1 VKKLGAE
8 EKKAATELAELLR
21 LLGLEGKREIE
32 LEDVELTVGEL
43 ILDPS
48 ALASAALK
56 AVAPPKMKTVAP
68 PAPLAPPKV
77 KPTTILEAPFTPFVQ
92 EYPGQIREVTL
103 GATKSGGG
111 SRGKKIVIGGATT
124 PAFYL
129 FEKTPPH
136 PPVISVDTFDMKV
149 TLPKAIRMHVEE
161 VWEDTA
167 AWAKMAVDKWG
178 AEVLTVHLLST
189 DPLIKDTPP
198 AKAAKTVEEVLQAVD
213 VPLIIGG
220 CGDPKKDA
228 EVFTKVAEVTEG
240 ERVLLSSVTLDMD
253 EAGVLEG
260 VAKAAGKHGHL
271 VLGFTALDLNRA
283 KELNRK
289 LYDYVPEDNILM
301 DLTTAA
307 LGYGLEYSFTIH
319 ERARMAA
326 LMGDS
331 ELQHPVLSGT
341 TNAWAAR
348 EAWIKLGPEWEPRS
362 LRGPLWETL
371 TALSLLLAGVDLFMM
386 MHPDAVKTMKK
397 VVEQLMTR
405 GKAKPEKI
413 ANWVN
418 AKI

>member
-1 VKKLGAE
+1 MGEE
-8 EKKAATELAELLR
+8 EKNAATKLDELLK
-21 LLGLEGKREIE
+21 LLGLESDRDIE
-32 LEDVELTVGEL
+32 LEDVELSIGEI
-43 ILDPS
+43 ILSPS
-48 ALASAALK
+48 ALTSAALK
-56 AVAPPKMKTVAP
+56 GITPPKMKAAAP
-68 PAPLAPPKV
+68 PTV

-92 EYPGQIREVTL
+92 EYPGKIREVTL
-103 GATKSGGG
+103 GATKSEGG

-129 FEKTPPH
+129 FEKAPPH

-149 TLPKAIRMHVEE
+149 TLPKAIRTHVEE
-161 VWEDTA
+161 VWEDTT

-178 AEVLTVHLLST
+178 ADVLTLHLLST

-198 AKAAKTVEEVLQAVD
+198 AEAAKTVEEVLQAVD

-228 EVFTKVAEVTEG
+228 EVFTKVAEVAEG
-240 ERVLLSSVTLDMD
+240 ERVLLSSLTLDMD

-260 VAKAAGKHGHL
+260 VAKAAGKHGQL

-289 LYDYVPEDNILM
+289 LYDYVPEDRIIM

-331 ELQHPVLSGT
+331 GLQHPVLAGT

-371 TALSLLLAGVDLFMM
+371 TALALLLAGVDLFMM